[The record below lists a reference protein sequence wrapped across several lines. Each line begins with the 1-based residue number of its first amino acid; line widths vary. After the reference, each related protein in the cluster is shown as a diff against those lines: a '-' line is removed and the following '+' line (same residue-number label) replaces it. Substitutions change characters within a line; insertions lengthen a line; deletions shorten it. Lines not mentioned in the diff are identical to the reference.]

1 MNKAERLKLV
11 TDTGIIAIM
20 RARTPEQ
27 LITAAEAIWLGGVRA
42 IEVTMTTPGA
52 LEVIA
57 EATARFGEDL
67 LFGAGTV
74 LDAETAQAAIQAGA
88 GLIVSPTLDLEV
100 IRLCNRNGVVA
111 VPGCYTPTEM
121 LAARNADAD
130 LIKFF
135 PAEVG
140 GPAMLRA
147 IRAPLPE
154 LRIVPVGGVT
164 LENAAEYMRSGAA
177 ALGIG
182 SALINQ
188 ALLDVG
194 DPGLGRAGG
203 GRDSGPDLTELS
215 RRAAA
220 FVAAVKTGRGE

>member
-1 MNKAERLKLV
+1 MDKAERVKLV
-11 TDTGIIAIM
+11 TGAGVIAIM
-20 RARTPEQ
+20 RARTSEQ
-27 LITAAEAIWLGGVRA
+27 LIAAAEAISRGGVRA

-57 EATARFGEDL
+57 TASARLGGDV

-74 LDAETAQAAIQAGA
+74 LDAETARAAIQAGA
-88 GLIVSPTLDLEV
+88 GLIVSPTLNVDM
-100 IRLCNRNGVVA
+100 IRLCNRHDVVV

-121 LAARNADAD
+121 LAAHNAGAD
-130 LIKFF
+130 LIKLF

-147 IRAPLPE
+147 IRAPLPQ
-154 LRIVPVGGVT
+154 LRIVPVGGVS
-164 LENAAEYMRSGAA
+164 LDNAAEYIRSGAA
-177 ALGIG
+177 ALGVG

-188 ALLDVG
+188 ALLDAG
-194 DPGLGRAGG
+194 DL
-203 GRDSGPDLTELS
+203 SELA

-220 FVAAVKTGRGE
+220 FVAAVRTARGE